1 MANLL
6 IDVLRSYVKNERFT
20 VHDFVFMPNHI
31 HILMT
36 LPGTLSIE
44 GAMQLIKGNFSFRA
58 KRELGFNGEIWQRG
72 FSDVLVTDEQSFRMH
87 RSYIENNPVKACLAN
102 SAEEFPFGSAYLK
115 KLKRE
120 GAKTIYGN
128 DIDANELSRR
138 G

>member
-1 MANLL
+1 
-6 IDVLRSYVKNERFT
+6 
-20 VHDFVFMPNHI
+20 MPNHI